1 MSALAIAL
9 QGVGYAPLVMALQGF
24 AEVEQN
30 QASGGGFSAR
40 TSARRLRPT
49 ETDRTPQ
56 VDGFSSPQTQEAPES
71 QRPQAPVDA
80 RERPRTTAKAPQGS
94 AAQMLR
100 AELAQIETRARER
113 EARVA
118 ALQAQMSADAGAAER
133 AELLA
138 ARKRDNNRRA
148 QILIALL
155 MLD

>member
-1 MSALAIAL
+1 MNALAIAL

-24 AEVEQN
+24 AEVEQE

-40 TSARRLRPT
+40 TRRLQPT
-49 ETDRTPQ
+49 QTDLTPQ
-56 VDGFSSPQTQEAPES
+56 GDGFSSSQTQEASASVFHTEVPA
-71 QRPQAPVDA
+71 APRSRAVAGADS
-80 RERPRTTAKAPQGS
+80 KA

-113 EARVA
+113 QAQFA
-118 ALQAQMSADAGAAER
+118 ALQAQMSELGAEA
-133 AELLA
+133 AAMAALQA

-155 MLD
+155 MLN

>member
-24 AEVEQN
+24 AEVEQE
-30 QASGGGFSAR
+30 QASGGGVSAR
-40 TSARRLRPT
+40 TRRLRST

-56 VDGFSSPQTQEAPES
+56 GDGFSSSQTQEASASVVHTEVPA
-71 QRPQAPVDA
+71 APRSSAVAGADSKA
-80 RERPRTTAKAPQGS
+80 AAK
-94 AAQMLR
+94 MLR

-113 EARVA
+113 QAQFA
-118 ALQAQMSADAGAAER
+118 ALQAQISADAEAAEK

-155 MLD
+155 MLN